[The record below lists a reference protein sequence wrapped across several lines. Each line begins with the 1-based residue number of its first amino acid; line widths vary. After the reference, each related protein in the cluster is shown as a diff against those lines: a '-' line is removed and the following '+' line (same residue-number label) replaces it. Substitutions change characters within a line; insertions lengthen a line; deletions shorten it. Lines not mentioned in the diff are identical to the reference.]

1 MPPAAAA
8 VVPSNHHPQPPQ
20 QQHQHEETQ
29 KQKEKDDDEEKAR
42 LMFQVQEIV
51 KGRAKTTQPIS
62 LSSPIPVLDYTQLV
76 VGKELGAGSYSCAYE
91 IKRIGNNG
99 NDKEDQRN
107 KFIMKRLSR
116 KVLSHP
122 FLFAACAADLI
133 QEGKILASINHSNI
147 IHLRGWSGPNMIQD
161 YFEKKNNCCFLIMDR
176 LDFNMEMKLQQWKEQ
191 RKPSIWNF
199 TKRKQMEME
208 LRNEKASHVFSLA
221 NALVHLHERCI
232 LHRDLKPGKRK
243 KKKRETN
250 GMNEFIIRNELEPVL
265 TLL

>member
-8 VVPSNHHPQPPQ
+8 VVPSNHHPQQ
-20 QQHQHEETQ
+20 QQHQHEESVLDAERRR
-29 KQKEKDDDEEKAR
+29 KQKDDDEEKAR

-91 IKRIGNNG
+91 IKRIGNNNN

-161 YFEKKNNCCFLIMDR
+161 YFDNEKNKNKNCFLIMDR

-243 KKKRETN
+243 KKRERDEG
-250 GMNEFIIRNELEPVL
+250 GMNE
-265 TLL
+265 